1 MYEKP
6 LYEPSV
12 IHGAV
17 YVIECEDGFYYVGY
31 TENINFRYSQHLQNK
46 GAVWTR
52 RHKPIKLVEVI
63 CPGTKKLEDEITEKY
78 MSIYGQGK
86 VRGGK
91 YVANNYCECC
101 NIQLKNYYPYCKP
114 CAYKRGLIPYF

>member
-1 MYEKP
+1 M
-6 LYEPSV
+6 
-12 IHGAV
+12 
-17 YVIECEDGFYYVGY
+17 DFFYVGY

-86 VRGGK
+86 FVEENMWLIII
-91 YVANNYCECC
+91 ANAVISN
-101 NIQLKNYYPYCKP
+101 
-114 CAYKRGLIPYF
+114 